1 MKTLFFSLLISLC
14 ATNLFAQMIKPADP
28 FAHTYSIVARDSATG
43 EMAVGVQSHWFS
55 VGTVVSWAEAGV
67 GAIATQSFANVSF
80 GPRGLALLREGKSPQ
95 QVLDELLRDDEA
107 REYRQVAIIDPQ
119 GRVAVHTGNKC
130 VDYAGHTSGTNFSVQ
145 ANMML
150 NDKVWPAMAK
160 SFEKNK
166 NLPLAERV
174 LAAMQAGQAAGGDI
188 RGQQSAAI
196 LVVKG
201 QSSNKPWEDK
211 LIDLRVDDNPQ
222 PLQELERLLRV
233 FRAYEHMNRGDLAI
247 EKGNMQE
254 AMQEYTAAEKMFP
267 NNIEMQYWHAITLAN
282 GGKTAEAAAMLK
294 KIFKKDKNWQEMTRR
309 LPKAG
314 LLQVSEKELKQLL
327 GE

>member
-1 MKTLFFSLLISLC
+1 M
-14 ATNLFAQMIKPADP
+14 LFAQMNKPSDP

-80 GPRGLALLREGKSPQ
+80 GMRGLALLKEGKTPQ
-95 QVLDELLRDDEA
+95 ETLDELLSDDDA
-107 REYRQVAIIDPQ
+107 REFRQVAIIDKQ
-119 GRVAVHTGNKC
+119 GRVAVHTGSSC
-130 VDYAGHTSGTNFSVQ
+130 VEYAGHTTGTNFSVQ

-166 NLPLAERV
+166 HLPLAERV

-201 QSSNKPWEDK
+201 ESSGKPWEDK
-211 LIDLRVDDNPQ
+211 VIDLRVDDNPQ
-222 PLQELERLLRV
+222 PLQELERLLKV

-247 EKGNMQE
+247 EQGNMQQ

-267 NNIEMQYWHAITLAN
+267 DNIEMQYWHAITLAN

-294 KIFKKDKNWQEMTRR
+294 KIYKKDKNWQEMTRR

-327 GE
+327 GQ